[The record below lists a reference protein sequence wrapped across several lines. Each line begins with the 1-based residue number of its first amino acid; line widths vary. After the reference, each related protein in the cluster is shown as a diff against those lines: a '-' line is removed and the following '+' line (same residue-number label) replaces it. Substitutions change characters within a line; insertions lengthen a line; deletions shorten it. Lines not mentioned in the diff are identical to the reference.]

1 MPKKKKPD
9 QVFIVEPERTNT
21 VKIHVTGDMMP
32 NAVFLKILEHL
43 KTYRAENTIAF
54 VVYNINMMRL
64 IGESI
69 PSEYYNHIE
78 ISGPGAHPQEGALEH
93 AG

>member
-1 MPKKKKPD
+1 MPKKKPD
-9 QVFIVEPERTNT
+9 PIFVVEPEGTNT
-21 VKIHVTGDMMP
+21 VQIHVTGDMMP
-32 NAVFLKILEHL
+32 NSVFLKILEHL
-43 KTYRAENTIAF
+43 KTYRDENTITF

-69 PSEYYNHIE
+69 PFEYYNHIE
-78 ISGPGAHPQEGALEH
+78 IASPGAHPQEGALEY